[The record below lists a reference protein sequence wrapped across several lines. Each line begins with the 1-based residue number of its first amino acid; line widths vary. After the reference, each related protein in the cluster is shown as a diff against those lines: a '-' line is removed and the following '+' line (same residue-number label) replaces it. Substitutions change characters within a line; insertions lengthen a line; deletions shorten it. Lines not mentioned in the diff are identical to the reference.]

1 MGVPSFQQLM
11 LPALQT
17 IGRRY
22 DEISISG
29 LEDEVSKA
37 LKISLEE
44 RQLRLP
50 SGNQTLFANRLN
62 WARSYLSKARL
73 IELPRRGYCRATDR
87 GRELLA
93 EGVSEINFGLLERY
107 PEFVAWRSQTKGGEA
122 TEETESRD
130 DAEESIASSF
140 ELLNAELARNIVGR
154 VHSFSP
160 AFFERL
166 IIDLLVRMGYGG
178 GRVEMGRAL
187 GRVGD
192 GGVDGVIKEDEL
204 GLDVVYVQAKRLDP
218 NKAVP
223 LSEVRDFVGGLE
235 GHRASKGVM
244 VTTSYFPS
252 TAYDFITRVSKRVV
266 LIDGQALANL
276 MIRHRV
282 GVRVKDVYEVRKI
295 DDNYFAEWCA
305 GAAMRLAG
313 AEARHPAISV
323 RAVRLGFLGLWPFRY
338 QQLRFWA
345 LDFLGFPWILSCESR
360 LINGLRGIKA
370 QKFFAAL
377 LPWRSRRPTG
387 IPIVLA
393 CGGAELFMGKSYP
406 SF

>member
-17 IGRRY
+17 IGQRY

-37 LKISLEE
+37 LRISGED
-44 RQLRLP
+44 RRLRLP

-62 WARSYLSKARL
+62 WARSYLSKAGL

-93 EGVSEINFGLLERY
+93 EGMSEIDLGTLERY
-107 PEFVAWRSQTKGGEA
+107 PEFVAWRSQSKGGE
-122 TEETESRD
+122 TEEETGSRD

-140 ELLNAELARNIVGR
+140 ELLNAELARDIVGR

-166 IIDLLVRMGYGG
+166 IIDLLLRMGYGG

-187 GRVGD
+187 GRVGN

-218 NKAVP
+218 NKGVP
-223 LSEVRDFVGGLE
+223 LAEVRDFVGGLE
-235 GHRASKGVM
+235 GASGKQGRLGHDLVLSLHRLRFHHPRLEARRADRWTGACQSHDPPSRRRPGQGRLRGAEDRRGLFRRTDVLTVSEPVM
-244 VTTSYFPS
+244 RSS
-252 TAYDFITRVSKRVV
+252 
-266 LIDGQALANL
+266 
-276 MIRHRV
+276 RHR
-282 GVRVKDVYEVRKI
+282 
-295 DDNYFAEWCA
+295 F
-305 GAAMRLAG
+305 
-313 AEARHPAISV
+313 S
-323 RAVRLGFLGLWPFRY
+323 
-338 QQLRFWA
+338 
-345 LDFLGFPWILSCESR
+345 
-360 LINGLRGIKA
+360 
-370 QKFFAAL
+370 
-377 LPWRSRRPTG
+377 
-387 IPIVLA
+387 
-393 CGGAELFMGKSYP
+393 
-406 SF
+406 

>member
-1 MGVPSFQQLM
+1 M
-11 LPALQT
+11 LPTLQS

-37 LKISLEE
+37 LKITPEE

-62 WARSYLSKARL
+62 WARSYLSKAGL
-73 IELPRRGYCRATDR
+73 IELGYCRATDR

-93 EGVSEINFGLLERY
+93 QGLSEIDLGLLERY
-107 PEFVAWRSQTKGGEA
+107 PEFVAWRSQSKGGEA
-122 TEETESRD
+122 AEQTGTRD
-130 DAEESIASSF
+130 DAEETIASNF
-140 ELLNAELARNIVGR
+140 ELLNAELARDIVGR

-218 NKAVP
+218 NKGVP

-235 GHRASKGVM
+235 GHRASKGVL

-266 LIDGQALANL
+266 LIDGQGLANL

-282 GVRVKDVYEVRKI
+282 GVRIKDVYEVRKI
-295 DDNYFAEWCA
+295 DESYFVE
-305 GAAMRLAG
+305 
-313 AEARHPAISV
+313 
-323 RAVRLGFLGLWPFRY
+323 
-338 QQLRFWA
+338 
-345 LDFLGFPWILSCESR
+345 
-360 LINGLRGIKA
+360 
-370 QKFFAAL
+370 
-377 LPWRSRRPTG
+377 
-387 IPIVLA
+387 
-393 CGGAELFMGKSYP
+393 
-406 SF
+406 

>member
-11 LPALQT
+11 LPAMRT
-17 IGRRY
+17 IGQRY

-37 LKISLEE
+37 LKISVEE

-62 WARSYLSKARL
+62 WARSYLSKAGL

-93 EGVSEINFGLLERY
+93 EGVSEIDLGLLERY
-107 PEFVAWRSQTKGGEA
+107 PEFIAWRSQSKGVEGA
-122 TEETESRD
+122 EETGSRD

-160 AFFERL
+160 SFFERL

-235 GHRASKGVM
+235 GHRANKGVL

-252 TAYDFITRVSKRVV
+252 SAYDFITRVSKRVV
-266 LIDGQALANL
+266 LIDGQGLANL

-282 GVRVKDVYEVRKI
+282 GVRIKDVYEVRKI
-295 DDNYFAEWCA
+295 DDNYFIE
-305 GAAMRLAG
+305 
-313 AEARHPAISV
+313 E
-323 RAVRLGFLGLWPFRY
+323 RA
-338 QQLRFWA
+338 Q
-345 LDFLGFPWILSCESR
+345 
-360 LINGLRGIKA
+360 
-370 QKFFAAL
+370 
-377 LPWRSRRPTG
+377 
-387 IPIVLA
+387 
-393 CGGAELFMGKSYP
+393 
-406 SF
+406 